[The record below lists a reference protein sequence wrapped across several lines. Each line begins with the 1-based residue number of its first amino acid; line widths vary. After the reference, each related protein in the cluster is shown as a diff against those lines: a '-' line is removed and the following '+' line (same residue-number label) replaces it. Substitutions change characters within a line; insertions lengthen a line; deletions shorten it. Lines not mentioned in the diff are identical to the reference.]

1 MSTPTPNGDISKE
14 VSGSEIPAVVGINFG
29 NSYAS
34 ISVLNK
40 VRNRHTICI
49 ELEVNVD
56 LQEGLP
62 DCIANEDGE
71 RQIATAIAFHG
82 EEMVSS

>member
-1 MSTPTPNGDISKE
+1 M
-14 VSGSEIPAVVGINFG
+14 
-29 NSYAS
+29 
-34 ISVLNK
+34 
-40 VRNRHTICI
+40 RI
-49 ELEVNVD
+49 ELEINVG

-82 EEMVSS
+82 EEIVSG